1 MEVGR
6 RRWKKLYRFPQIE
19 GLEINVNFNMYDS
32 KRHRVTLS
40 NRNNRLLT
48 YVHFV

>member
-1 MEVGR
+1 MGVGR

-19 GLEINVNFNMYDS
+19 GLEINVNFSVYDS
-32 KRHRVTLS
+32 KRHSVTLS
-40 NRNNRLLT
+40 NGNNGLLT